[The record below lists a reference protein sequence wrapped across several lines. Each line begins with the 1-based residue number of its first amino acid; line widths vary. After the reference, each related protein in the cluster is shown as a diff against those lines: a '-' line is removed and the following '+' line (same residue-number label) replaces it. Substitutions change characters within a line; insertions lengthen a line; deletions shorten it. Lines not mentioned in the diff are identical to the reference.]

1 MYLYSINRAGSIF
14 VLYNYFL
21 DKGIFL
27 LYCLKR
33 KIYVPEQKN
42 ERDLCIVN

>member
-1 MYLYSINRAGSIF
+1 MYLYSINRAGGIF
-14 VLYNYFL
+14 VLCNYFL

-33 KIYVPEQKN
+33 KITMDEQKN
-42 ERDLCIVN
+42 E